1 MSATAVMSAVAP
13 RVAFARPRASR
24 PRGSKGA
31 RTMTVQAS
39 GDSSGKATWS
49 TDRALRGDR
58 KVDLNRGEQMTY
70 VFIASYAR
78 DRRSIQQRVS
88 NPTRAS
94 TRRPPSH
101 NHPPPNP
108 KPRKNQLS

>member
-13 RVAFARPRASR
+13 RVAFARPR
-24 PRGSKGA
+24 GSKA
-31 RTMTVQAS
+31 PRTMTVQAS

-70 VFIASYAR
+70 VFIASHAR
-78 DRRSIQQRVS
+78 DGRSIQPRVS

-94 TRRPPSH
+94 TRRPPSPIILPQTQNNIPH
-101 NHPPPNP
+101 GRV
-108 KPRKNQLS
+108 KFV

>member
-24 PRGSKGA
+24 PRGSKAA
-31 RTMTVQAS
+31 RTMTVQASS

-70 VFIASYAR
+70 VFIASHAR
-78 DRRSIQQRVS
+78 D
-88 NPTRAS
+88 
-94 TRRPPSH
+94 
-101 NHPPPNP
+101 
-108 KPRKNQLS
+108 